1 MRPLRRIAVG
11 WWFELVSLTRST
23 LFIVTSVFQPVIFAS
38 IAFFLDRAGGHSALL
53 YTALGAGLM
62 GTWSSTLFGSGLAIQ
77 WQRFQ
82 GTLELLILT
91 PHPYLSV
98 LSSLT
103 LATASLGIYSLGAT
117 LLWGRLFFGV
127 PLELAHPLL
136 FIVALV
142 ATVVSLGL
150 FGLVLGSTFVLWRGA
165 NALANLLEYPVW
177 LATGLLVPVD
187 LLPGWVTPVS
197 WLLAPTWG
205 AEAIRQAALGGS
217 PLAPI
222 GMCLLLGIA
231 YLALAWLT
239 LGYVERLAR
248 ERASL
253 ALA

>member
-1 MRPLRRIAVG
+1 MRTLRRVAVG
-11 WWFELVSLTRST
+11 WRFELVNLMRSA

-62 GTWSSTLFGSGLAIQ
+62 GTWSSTLFGSGMAIQ
-77 WQRFQ
+77 SQRFQ
-82 GTLELLILT
+82 GTLELLILA
-91 PHPYLSV
+91 PHPYLTV

-103 LATASLGIYSLGAT
+103 LATASLGVYSLGAT

-127 PLELAHPLL
+127 PLELAHPFL
-136 FIVALV
+136 FVVALV
-142 ATVVSLGL
+142 ATVAALGL

-165 NALANLLEYPVW
+165 NALANSLEYPVW
-177 LATGLLVPVD
+177 LASGLLVPVD
-187 LLPGWVTPVS
+187 LLPRWVEPIS

-205 AEAIRQAALGGS
+205 ADAIRHAALGGS

-222 GMCLLLGIA
+222 GMCALLGIA
-231 YLALAWLT
+231 YLAFAWLM
-239 LGYVERLAR
+239 LGHIERLAR